1 MLSRRRIGTGLA
13 IVAGLLALAQ
23 AVPVE
28 RRNPPVVGEVPASA
42 EVRVLLRRACYDCHS
57 NETVWPW
64 YARVAP
70 MSWLVAHDVTDGRD
84 SVNFSAWTAYGPAR
98 RAKLLRESADE
109 IAEGEMPPWYY
120 RLVHPEARL
129 TRDELATLRA
139 WASGAAGP

>member
-1 MLSRRRIGTGLA
+1 MRSRRPIVTGIA
-13 IVAGLLALAQ
+13 IVAALLALAQ

-42 EVRVLLRRACYDCHS
+42 DARVLLRRACYDCHS
-57 NETVWPW
+57 DETVWPW

-70 MSWLVAHDVTDGRD
+70 VSWLVAHDVAAGRD
-84 SVNFSAWTAYGPAR
+84 SVNFSAWTGYDPAR

-120 RLVHPEARL
+120 RLAHPDARL
-129 TRDELATLRA
+129 TSEEIATLRA
-139 WASGAAGP
+139 WASQAAP